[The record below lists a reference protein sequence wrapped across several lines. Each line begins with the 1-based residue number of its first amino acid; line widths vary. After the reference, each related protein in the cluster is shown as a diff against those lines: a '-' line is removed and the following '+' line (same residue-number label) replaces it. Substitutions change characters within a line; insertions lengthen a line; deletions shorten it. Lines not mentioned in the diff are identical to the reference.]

1 MARKHLISK
10 SCKIAIALVFSC
22 VLMLGITGCAT
33 DSESV
38 IRDSIEQEFNSYKNA
53 DDLAM
58 SRVATTAE
66 KEGLTSLGISSED
79 FAAAVLDGFDYE
91 IKNININGSNATA
104 DVIIVS
110 KSMSDFE
117 SKLSEAVQSFVAS
130 DSAQT
135 MTSDEKS
142 QEIGNIAMNA
152 FEQTKVIEEEVQLD
166 FTLDGNTWTSN
177 NVSETLANTDSL
189 VFAS

>member
-1 MARKHLISK
+1 MAINHSISK
-10 SCKIAIALVFSC
+10 SCKVAIALILSC
-22 VLMLGITGCAT
+22 VLMLGVTGCAA

-66 KEGLTSLGISSED
+66 KEGLTSLGISSEE
-79 FAAAVLDGFDYE
+79 FAAAVLEGFDYE
-91 IKNININGSNATA
+91 IKDININGSNATA

-117 SKLSEAVQSFVAS
+117 SRLSEAVQNFVAS

-142 QEIGNIAMNA
+142 QEIGNIAMDA
-152 FEQTKVIEEEVQLD
+152 FEQTEVIEEEVQLD

-189 VFAS
+189 IFAA